1 MGLIMTVCQSGD
13 EIVAANNLYGG
24 TIGSLSGTMVAMG
37 FKSHFVD
44 PKDLNALEAAIN
56 DKTKIIFVESVGNPN
71 GDMLDFDAI
80 SAIAKNMVFYL
91 LLIIPHQHHIY
102 LDQLNMEQI

>member
-44 PKDLNALEAAIN
+44 PKDLNALEEIPSYEEVVDDSILKSCGA
-56 DKTKIIFVESVGNPN
+56 D
-71 GDMLDFDAI
+71 DFDTFI
-80 SAIAKNMVFYL
+80 KEKVDPVFPQGMDYETWKEKAL
-91 LLIIPHQHHIY
+91 SIK
-102 LDQLNMEQI
+102 E